1 MLTGTPAPARRA
13 GTDLAVLPSRTRSG
27 QHGRVHPAHANDV
40 AFLTP
45 GLVHEFGNLLLSIQ
59 GHALQWNASGAH
71 GQPAILQSCERGA
84 RALRLFRHLLGE
96 NGAEPADAASTLAA
110 LADLL
115 RVPVR
120 ERGHALEVQPAA
132 GACAVDLAS
141 FVPLLVGGVR
151 ALLTAVPDGH
161 RGTVSLGLQQTAE
174 GLVVAV
180 RHRAAAGALPF
191 RPAADDA
198 ARYLRALIGRRQWPF
213 TVSTAADGIDLVQAS
228 SDAREA

>member
-1 MLTGTPAPARRA
+1 MLTPTPVLARRA
-13 GTDLAVLPSRTRSG
+13 GTGVAVLPSRPRSG
-27 QHGRVHPAHANDV
+27 QHACVHPAHANDV

-59 GHALQWNASGAH
+59 GHALQWNASGAQ
-71 GQPAILQSCERGA
+71 GQPAILQSCDRGG

-96 NGAEPADAASTLAA
+96 NGSEPAEAASTLAE

-120 ERGHALEVQPAA
+120 ERGQALEVQPAA
-132 GACAVDLAS
+132 GTGAVDLAS

-161 RGTVSLGLQQTAE
+161 RGTVSLGLQRTAQ

-213 TVSTAADGIDLVQAS
+213 TVAIAADGIDLVQAAS
-228 SDAREA
+228 AVREA